1 MIRQRL
7 PQQLCGAALF
17 FVYCFN
23 FYVRSILYD
32 ANPQNLSS
40 KEKYIMNEF
49 WTAIAKLIET
59 IANLGAGAAS
69 NGMGYEPTVPE
80 ELVK

>member
-1 MIRQRL
+1 MDKIYPL
-7 PQQLCGAALF
+7 IEMS
-17 FVYCFN
+17 VT
-23 FYVRSILYD
+23 YV
-32 ANPQNLSS
+32 
-40 KEKYIMNEF
+40 MNEF

>member
-1 MIRQRL
+1 
-7 PQQLCGAALF
+7 
-17 FVYCFN
+17 
-23 FYVRSILYD
+23 
-32 ANPQNLSS
+32 
-40 KEKYIMNEF
+40 MNEF

-69 NGMGYEPTVPE
+69 NGMSYEPTVPE

>member
-1 MIRQRL
+1 MMLIPKSVKQ
-7 PQQLCGAALF
+7 GE
-17 FVYCFN
+17 
-23 FYVRSILYD
+23 YV
-32 ANPQNLSS
+32 
-40 KEKYIMNEF
+40 MNEF

>member
-1 MIRQRL
+1 
-7 PQQLCGAALF
+7 
-17 FVYCFN
+17 
-23 FYVRSILYD
+23 
-32 ANPQNLSS
+32 
-40 KEKYIMNEF
+40 MNEF
-49 WTAIAKLIET
+49 WTAIAQLIET